1 MFEGEHTVSMD
12 DKGRVSI
19 PAGFR
24 EALRRH
30 YDDERI
36 VITREYDGCLRVYP
50 PKEWDKNL
58 QKFRTQNTND
68 RKARSYARFV
78 IGSATTCSPDK
89 QGRVLVS
96 PTLRQ
101 GANLNK
107 QIVFAGGPDY
117 FEIWDAD
124 RHGAMLAEA
133 QQLLLDGGP
142 DF

>member
-24 EALRRH
+24 ETLRRL
-30 YDDERI
+30 YDDERV
-36 VITREYDGCLRVYP
+36 VITRDYDGCLRVYP

-58 QKFRTQNTND
+58 QKFRTLNTNN
-68 RKARSYARFV
+68 RQARYYARFV
-78 IGSATTCSPDK
+78 IASATTCSPDK

-101 GANLNK
+101 SADLNK
-107 QIVFAGGPDY
+107 QVIFAGGPDY
-117 FEIWDAD
+117 FEVWSAD
-124 RHGAMLAEA
+124 RHNTMLVEA